1 MKNPFPL
8 RHIACHFLDAY
19 CRHHGLVRPMS
30 DDEITR
36 VWMHFHELITSFEV
50 ETMMTEGHWKPVG
63 SAEGN
68 MEVICATKKL
78 VSQFASVYFGLQNLP
93 RVRGQD
99 LDAMRD
105 HFRDLLGE
113 EFGE

>member
-1 MKNPFPL
+1 
-8 RHIACHFLDAY
+8 
-19 CRHHGLVRPMS
+19 
-30 DDEITR
+30 
-36 VWMHFHELITSFEV
+36 
-50 ETMMTEGHWKPVG
+50 
-63 SAEGN
+63 

-78 VSQFASVYFGLQNLP
+78 VSQFASVYFGLQNVP